1 MSYPETP
8 LHAAGR
14 LATNWE
20 SIESILEEA
29 LLELIGCPNYR
40 GKALTT
46 HLAFTQMWRAFR
58 VLLIDSRG
66 STFVKTAR
74 FRQLHTDL
82 FAVRKERNTIIHADW
97 HSIST
102 QEDITI
108 TAVDMDVRNSLE
120 GKEVGYSGS
129 DIGQIA
135 DLAISVHLDLV
146 NFLTTEC
153 GIPPFADKYVLPH
166 HQA

>member
-1 MSYPETP
+1 MSYQETP

-20 SIESILEEA
+20 SIKFTLEEA
-29 LLELIGCPNYR
+29 LLELIGCPDYR
-40 GKALTT
+40 GRALTT
-46 HLAFTQMWRAFR
+46 HLSFPQMWRAFR
-58 VLLIDSRG
+58 ALLIDSHG
-66 STFVKTAR
+66 NVFVKTDR
-74 FRQLHTDL
+74 FRQLHTDV

-97 HSIST
+97 NAIST
-102 QEDITI
+102 QEDITV

-135 DLAISVHLDLV
+135 NLAITVHLDLV

-153 GIPPFADKYVLPH
+153 GIPPFEDKYALPLH
-166 HQA
+166 RE